1 MIGTTIR
8 GTSLFLAAVA
18 AQVEDCEVRPGEP
31 QGACDW
37 ICIPTPHGH
46 VEVFDAEEVGEHG
59 LVIRTYTLDDGHP
72 TGHGRG
78 GWISERATVEEAVQA
93 IRRYVRETS
102 DEGPRLVSLGP
113 QDAPAHPDGVWDLGP
128 AGRVDPFA
136 GCDPFEDECERDRED
151 GWAWVVV
158 GLLLGQLTMVA
169 ILWLDQV
176 IPFPAW

>member
-31 QGACDW
+31 QGAYDW

-72 TGHGRG
+72 TGHGAAG
-78 GWISERATVEEAVQA
+78 GSANEPPSRKPSRRFAAMSERQA
-93 IRRYVRETS
+93 MKVRASCRSARRTPRPTLT
-102 DEGPRLVSLGP
+102 GPGTL
-113 QDAPAHPDGVWDLGP
+113 
-128 AGRVDPFA
+128 DPL
-136 GCDPFEDECERDRED
+136 D
-151 GWAWVVV
+151 GWTRSLAATRSRTSASVTARTAGP
-158 GLLLGQLTMVA
+158 GLSSA
-169 ILWLDQV
+169 CCW
-176 IPFPAW
+176 AN

>member
-31 QGACDW
+31 QGAYDW

-113 QDAPAHPDGVWDLGP
+113 QDARPTLTGSGTL
-128 AGRVDPFA
+128 DPL
-136 GCDPFEDECERDRED
+136 D
-151 GWAWVVV
+151 GWTRSLAATRSRTSASVTARTAGPMLSSACCW
-158 GLLLGQLTMVA
+158 A
-169 ILWLDQV
+169 N
-176 IPFPAW
+176 